1 MTNSEPSGFRIPD
14 ALSVE
19 LTFSLTITS
28 YLTKTE
34 NKNKKHSS
42 HTIALSKG
50 PILIKN
56 ANKGPDKGPI
66 FTKKMLTSAKLRG
79 SCYYKVYFLKLHMLE
94 LRTKFHVSSII
105 LTSFRHWVILIHHR
119 KMNP

>member
-50 PILIKN
+50 PIF
-56 ANKGPDKGPI
+56 DK
-66 FTKKMLTSAKLRG
+66 K
-79 SCYYKVYFLKLHMLE
+79 C
-94 LRTKFHVSSII
+94 
-105 LTSFRHWVILIHHR
+105 
-119 KMNP
+119 